1 MEFFFDGG
9 HFSIREEY
17 LLAAAAVGA
26 ISLLCGMAG
35 AWIGSYWGARRG
47 GRKAMLKA
55 MAANPLQARDS
66 LQAEQLARSV
76 DAMALEVER
85 ISEAQRFLVKL
96 LSEREAAQMPSQRP
110 VPPSLASGSVTP
122 H

>member
-9 HFSIREEY
+9 HFTIREEY

-47 GRKAMLKA
+47 GRRAMLKA
-55 MAANPLQARDS
+55 MASPLQARDS
-66 LQAEQLARSV
+66 VHAEHLARSV

-96 LSEREAAQMPSQRP
+96 LSEREAAQLPSQRP
-110 VPPSLASGSVTP
+110 ASSSLAAGSVTP

>member
-17 LLAAAAVGA
+17 LLAAAAVGG

-55 MAANPLQARDS
+55 MANPLQSRDS
-66 LQAEQLARSV
+66 VQSEQLTRSV

-96 LSEREAAQMPSQRP
+96 LSEREAAQLPSPRP
-110 VPPSLASGSVTP
+110 ASSSLAAGSVTP

>member
-1 MEFFFDGG
+1 MDFFFDGG

-17 LLAAAAVGA
+17 LLAAAAVA
-26 ISLLCGMAG
+26 SISLLCGMAG

-55 MAANPLQARDS
+55 MASPVQTKDALQT
-66 LQAEQLARSV
+66 EQLARSV

-96 LSEREAAQMPSQRP
+96 LSEREAAQLPVQRAAPSPR
-110 VPPSLASGSVTP
+110 SGSVTP